1 MSKITEISTCESG
14 NFTANM
20 IMPTKGGA
28 ERSLCPYLDRN
39 SHPSQSLSHDEAEEY
54 THEELIEKL
63 IFTLLRDLPPPPE
76 QTPKLLPPQ
85 EVVSSNKPTL
95 VLDLDQ
101 TLIYSSVGI
110 VPGFEDAVSITF
122 WGSDAWVHPR
132 PGLENFL
139 TQCRTWY
146 DEIILWTAGK
156 AAYALAVINNLGIQR
171 YFDHFLFNKDCYM
184 KDLLSIIPSRFL
196 SSNPD
201 ANIETKESEG
211 QILPFK
217 PLSLLNREHCFLVD
231 DSKEMIAFN
240 YSDEVLPIKPFTGN
254 CDDRE
259 LAKLLPIMKKLSE
272 SETIRFD
279 IARYQTQ
286 VAERQSKQ

>member
-1 MSKITEISTCESG
+1 MSEITEISTCESD

-20 IMPTKGGA
+20 IMPTQGGT
-28 ERSLCPYLDRN
+28 ERSLCPFLDGS
-39 SHPSQSLSHDEAEEY
+39 SHPSQSLSHDEAEEH

-63 IFTLLRDLPPPPE
+63 ILSLLRDLPPPPE
-76 QTPKLLPPQ
+76 ETPKLLLPQ
-85 EVVSSNKPTL
+85 EVPSSSKPTL

-101 TLIYSSVGI
+101 TLIYSSVEI
-110 VPGFEDAVSITF
+110 VPGFDDAVSITF

-156 AAYALAVINNLGIQR
+156 ATYALAVINNLGIRR
-171 YFDHFLFNKDCYM
+171 YFDHLLFNKDCYM
-184 KDLLSIIPSRFL
+184 KDILSILPSRFL

-201 ANIETKESEG
+201 ADIDNKDCEG

-240 YSDEVLPIKPFTGN
+240 YSDEVLPIKPFTGD

-286 VAERQSKQ
+286 VAERQSKK